1 MLGRPGV
8 FGAWALEWLLGVLCT
23 HDPQPPEPPLD
34 PPLWPPPATVVL
46 VGPLGVVPPGVLSGV
61 VSGVVLG
68 GVVSPGVEV
77 VVVGG
82 GGSV

>member
-1 MLGRPGV
+1 MDRVHRIASEPVAQLGRMLDRPLHEV
-8 FGAWALEWLLGVLCT
+8 GALAGL
-23 HDPQPPEPPLD
+23 QA
-34 PPLWPPPATVVL
+34 ATVVL